1 MNMPVLKTEAVDRGA
16 TSRRPPRW
24 CGSARRKPSFVKAT
38 LLPMLGA
45 IAARV
50 VPPLVM
56 LALLLAVW
64 QILCMQPGAT
74 LPSPTKIWTEAYDLI
89 VDPFFVAG
97 PQDIGLGWRV
107 LTSLQRVAIGY
118 GLAGL
123 IGIML
128 GTIIGQSVWAMRGL
142 DPIFQMLRTIS
153 PLAWLPISLAAFR
166 DSQPSAI
173 FVIFITAV
181 WPIIINT
188 AVGIRNIPQDY
199 RNVAAVLRLNHLEFF
214 CKIMIPSAAPY
225 IFTGLRIGIGLSW
238 LAIVAAEMLTGGVGI
253 GFFIWDA
260 WNSSRLSDIVVALV
274 YIGVVGFVLD
284 RIVAGIATIVT
295 RGTSRQLKERSMTPY
310 LKIDHVDKILHA
322 RLARDRG
329 AASDITL
336 TIEQGEYVS
345 IIGHS
350 GCGKI
355 TLLNIVA
362 GLMPVTQRGGAAGE
376 PGGQRA
382 RPRPRRRVPEP
393 FAAAVAH
400 RLRQRPARRGQGVR
414 RPSAARRARMN
425 GRCTISSSCRWRTP
439 RTSGRRKSPAA

>member
-1 MNMPVLKTEAVDRGA
+1 MNMPLRNTETAV
-16 TSRRPPRW
+16 
-24 CGSARRKPSFVKAT
+24 
-38 LLPMLGA
+38 A
-45 IAARV
+45 IPAQAPAARV
-50 VPPLVM
+50 LPLAPTKRGTFGSRLRERANEVAARVLPPLVM
-56 LALLLAVW
+56 LLLLLVLW
-64 QILCMQPGAT
+64 QMLCSKPGAT

-118 GLAGL
+118 GFAAL

-142 DPIFQMLRTIS
+142 DPIFQVLRTIS

-173 FVIFITAV
+173 FVIFITSV

-199 RNVAAVLRLNHLEFF
+199 RNVALVLRLNPFEFF

-260 WNSSRLSDIVVALV
+260 WNSSRIPDIIVALV
-274 YIGVVGFVLD
+274 YIGLVGFILD
-284 RIVAGIATIVT
+284 RIVAFVATIVT
-295 RGTSRQLKERSMTPY
+295 RGT
-310 LKIDHVDKILHA
+310 
-322 RLARDRG
+322 
-329 AASDITL
+329 AA
-336 TIEQGEYVS
+336 
-345 IIGHS
+345 
-350 GCGKI
+350 
-355 TLLNIVA
+355 N
-362 GLMPVTQRGGAAGE
+362 
-376 PGGQRA
+376 
-382 RPRPRRRVPEP
+382 
-393 FAAAVAH
+393 
-400 RLRQRPARRGQGVR
+400 
-414 RPSAARRARMN
+414 
-425 GRCTISSSCRWRTP
+425 
-439 RTSGRRKSPAA
+439 